1 MSEQRACLDEKEK
14 KRGLRLGGTLA
25 GMRKGKPKTRDRHM
39 DTTSGKKM
47 SGGVDPIG
55 FLCDVLSNECAPDHE
70 REEAAEG
77 LLPHYHPKLAK
88 MGPLLRRFLLG
99 PLLRRCLC
107 EQRHERRGVP

>member
-1 MSEQRACLDEKEK
+1 MIEQRASLDKKEK

-55 FLCDVLSNECAPDHE
+55 VPCTPLVNEGISDDG
-70 REEAAEG
+70 RKEAAEE
-77 LLPHYHPKLAK
+77 LLPLQT
-88 MGPLLRRFLLG
+88 RRFLLG
-99 PLLRRCLC
+99 AATVSEVRLAA
-107 EQRHERRGVP
+107 